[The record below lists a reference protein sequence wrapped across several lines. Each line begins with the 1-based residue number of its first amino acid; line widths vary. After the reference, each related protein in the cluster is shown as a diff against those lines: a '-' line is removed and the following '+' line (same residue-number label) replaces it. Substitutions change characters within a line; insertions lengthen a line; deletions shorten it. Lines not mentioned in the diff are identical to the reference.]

1 MSSEGRLRAWLA
13 NRPSEQNFGWWLLR
27 PHSAEAWFRF
37 DFGYCLDR
45 VYNGE
50 YQVLAEV
57 ARVDLVV
64 VPPQWH
70 LEGSPG
76 MVDEDKIKG
85 KIELKVN
92 GNWYTKNDGLCI
104 DVVKVDG
111 YNNVPSV
118 ALCIWALVTPSP
130 RAGED
135 KYSVISRQI
144 RDKVGTS
151 DGAEIDTLM
160 SECNAEMLSE
170 QSVNFFSD
178 DFSDLRMRLY
188 AYRNEAARTIR

>member
-1 MSSEGRLRAWLA
+1 
-13 NRPSEQNFGWWLLR
+13 
-27 PHSAEAWFRF
+27 
-37 DFGYCLDR
+37 
-45 VYNGE
+45 
-50 YQVLAEV
+50 
-57 ARVDLVV
+57 
-64 VPPQWH
+64 
-70 LEGSPG
+70 